1 MNEIEELQKT
11 VREFDRHA
19 ELLRHQMLDKIIAG
33 EIGKFSSE
41 QARRLTKHH
50 FSHSEMQ
57 LLSYIENAGAE
68 TAYQQLTQDLEIS
81 QGMISRYVKRLAE
94 LGLLDRYHKPDDKK
108 AIYLRI
114 TSVGSKV
121 AKLHKMMHEAEYNHY
136 AEIMAELPAES
147 IKNTIAVLKRLTH

>member
-57 LLSYIENAGAE
+57 LLSYMPRRAC
-68 TAYQQLTQDLEIS
+68 QDCC
-81 QGMISRYVKRLAE
+81 RE
-94 LGLLDRYHKPDDKK
+94 LR
-108 AIYLRI
+108 
-114 TSVGSKV
+114 
-121 AKLHKMMHEAEYNHY
+121 
-136 AEIMAELPAES
+136 
-147 IKNTIAVLKRLTH
+147 